1 MGQVIH
7 IDFSKKDHESG
18 LTIYL
23 NYLRAIGLDEDDVLD
38 VQDAVLD
45 VDHYLDADEVIQKFA
60 NDWFSKFE

>member
-1 MGQVIH
+1 MRA
-7 IDFSKKDHESG
+7 D
-18 LTIYL
+18 IYL